1 MRSFWQLVASALV
14 SVAMTGSP
22 VVAQVLDQGTVA
34 LPRSVILTLETDRMF
49 EESDFGIRVAAEIEE
64 EGIELAAENRKIE
77 AELIAEESQLTDLRA
92 STDAAAF
99 TKLAEAFDEKVQ
111 TLRQQQNAKA
121 RALGTKSEE
130 TRQTF
135 LNAAQPILLQIMQ
148 DANAAIIIER
158 RNTII
163 SLDAVDITDVAID
176 RINDTL
182 GDGSDLTDKPAE

>member
-49 EESDFGIRVAAEIEE
+49 EASDFGIRVAAEIEA

-77 AELIAEESQLTDLRA
+77 AELIEEESQLTNLRA
-92 STDAAAF
+92 STDATAF

-176 RINDTL
+176 RIHDTL
-182 GDGSDLTDKPAE
+182 GDGSELTDKPAE

>member
-49 EESDFGIRVAAEIEE
+49 EESDFGIRVAAEIEA

-77 AELIAEESQLTDLRA
+77 AELIEEESQLTNLRA

>member
-1 MRSFWQLVASALV
+1 MRSFWQLVAPALV

-49 EESDFGIRVAAEIEE
+49 EESDFGIRVADEIEA

-77 AELIAEESQLTDLRA
+77 AELIEEESQLTNLRA

-121 RALGTKSEE
+121 RALGSKSEE